1 MKLNVFCFTLISLI
15 RSIIMVKTV
24 KTSINEPCLSLKNN
38 INNNSSKMIQCIGQL
53 RNRLVIITDK
63 DKLYELTLESIY
75 KSNNNLYMG
84 TNLPYQL
91 TDRWNSLEK
100 FTNPSL
106 NHVKSKLLSCFTMI
120 NAFSEWLMY
129 VTKCPNG
136 NSTPG
141 ISFDIDNQL
150 PLIGMCYDED
160 DIDNIMFIG
169 APEKL
174 IFYGIFHK
182 TNEHVRI
189 MRYKFV
195 TFPIIDW
202 ILYQRWSSVAQPD
215 QKGQPSEQWYRI
227 CGLNESRLRIVKDH
241 SAQCQMLNLNISQGL
256 VTNEQFYLFGDEFVY
271 TFPLS
276 VYHMDSVDGMKYSTI
291 RYENFI
297 KCEGN
302 ITYINPDYTF
312 SLWILIFGIIILSLL
327 LLCLLSCVLCL
338 LCIQTS
344 RKRRKSNANTRVGS
358 KMLSS
363 SSLTK
368 RSNGSHKCLGN
379 KKATK
384 LNQTEKVEMK
394 PNLSR

>member
-1 MKLNVFCFTLISLI
+1 
-15 RSIIMVKTV
+15 
-24 KTSINEPCLSLKNN
+24 
-38 INNNSSKMIQCIGQL
+38 MIQCIGQL

-91 TDRWNSLEK
+91 IDRWNSLEK

-312 SLWILIFGIIILSLL
+312 
-327 LLCLLSCVLCL
+327 C
-338 LCIQTS
+338 
-344 RKRRKSNANTRVGS
+344 K
-358 KMLSS
+358 
-363 SSLTK
+363 
-368 RSNGSHKCLGN
+368 
-379 KKATK
+379 
-384 LNQTEKVEMK
+384 
-394 PNLSR
+394 